1 MRISGSGCSIWIPS
15 ARNAPTVCMQSS
27 LGRKPRKVQTPFESA
42 AMIAARCEI
51 LLSPGT
57 VISASTR
64 GARFTR
70 SSINQLK
77 KRCCI
82 QYRPQLPLRNKK
94 DFVRERILNFCAR
107 RKTAHI
113 DKSLIR
119 SVGTFH
125 KARFARNRRAV
136 RIIAFCS
143 FCGRGGGRRRRGRL
157 RGCLSVFRWRRVWIK
172 RLLCRLIFHTGFGGI
187 ARGGTPRACGRY
199 LIRGTSRNKE
209 PSKQR

>member
-27 LGRKPRKVQTPFESA
+27 LGTKPRKVQTPFESA

-57 VISASTR
+57 VISASIR

-94 DFVRERILNFCAR
+94 DFVRKRILNFCAR
-107 RKTAHI
+107 RKPAHI
-113 DKSLIR
+113 DKSLIS
-119 SVGTFH
+119 SVGAFH
-125 KARFARNRRAV
+125 KARFTRNRRAV
-136 RIIAFCS
+136 GIIAFCR
-143 FCGRGGGRRRRGRL
+143 FCGRGGCRRRR
-157 RGCLSVFRWRRVWIK
+157 
-172 RLLCRLIFHTGFGGI
+172 
-187 ARGGTPRACGRY
+187 
-199 LIRGTSRNKE
+199 
-209 PSKQR
+209 